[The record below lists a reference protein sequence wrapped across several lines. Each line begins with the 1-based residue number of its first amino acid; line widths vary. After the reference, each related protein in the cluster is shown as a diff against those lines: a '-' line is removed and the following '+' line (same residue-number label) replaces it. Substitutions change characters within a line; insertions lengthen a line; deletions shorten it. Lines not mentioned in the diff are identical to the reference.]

1 MLNLIRRFVGNF
13 KEYILFVILSVTSL
27 SILSFNEKPQAKHLK
42 TFAIASFAVVN
53 QLASSVSSIFVPN
66 PSVEE
71 LKSENAQLMLEVNR
85 LRKYGL
91 ENEELRS
98 MIAFKDTSKFQLLPA
113 RVISKLVTKTEGN
126 FIINVG
132 AKEQIQKGMP
142 VITPQGLVGIASD
155 VSENFTLVKTL
166 TNSSLSIAVT
176 IQRTNVQG
184 ILNYDGSN
192 LVIKN
197 VPTTYD
203 VQVGDKVETSD
214 FSSLFP
220 PSVPVGTIQKK
231 ETNVYGLLHSLV
243 IKPFA
248 DIAGANNVFVIKV
261 VPSKEINN
269 LEMNL
274 MK

>member
-1 MLNLIRRFVGNF
+1 MLKLIRSFVSNF
-13 KEYILFVILSVTSL
+13 KEYILLVILSVISL
-27 SILSFNEKPQAKHLK
+27 SILSVNDKPQAKHLK
-42 TFAIASFAVVN
+42 TFAVASFAVLN
-53 QLASSVSSIFVPN
+53 QLANSFTSIFQHD
-66 PSVEE
+66 PSFEE

-98 MIAFKDTSKFQLLPA
+98 MIAFKDSSKFSLLPA
-113 RVISKLVTKTEGN
+113 KVISKLVAKSEGN
-126 FIINVG
+126 FIVNVG

-142 VITPQGLVGIASD
+142 VISSKGLVGIASE
-155 VSENFTLVKTL
+155 VSDNFTLVKTL
-166 TNSSLSIAVT
+166 TNSTLNIAVT
-176 IQRTNVQG
+176 IQRPNVQG
-184 ILNYDGSN
+184 ILSYDGAN

-220 PSVPVGTIQKK
+220 PSVPVGIIEKK
-231 ETNVYGLLHSLV
+231 ESNVYGLLHNLIV
-243 IKPFA
+243 KPFA
-248 DIAGANNVFVIKV
+248 DIAAANNVFIIKV

>member
-13 KEYILFVILSVTSL
+13 KEYVLFVVLSVISL
-27 SILSFNEKPQAKHLK
+27 SVLSLNEKPQAKHLK
-42 TFAIASFAVVN
+42 IFAVASFAVLN
-53 QLASSVSSIFVPN
+53 QFVSSFTSIFQPD
-66 PSVEE
+66 PSAEE
-71 LKSENAQLMLEVNR
+71 LKAENARLMLELNR

-98 MIAFKDTSKFQLLPA
+98 MITFKDTSKFPLVPA
-113 RVISKLVTKTEGN
+113 KVISKFVAKTEGN

-132 AKEQIQKGMP
+132 AKKQIQKGMP
-142 VITPQGLVGIASD
+142 VITARGLVGIASD

-166 TNSSLSIAVT
+166 TNSMLSVAVT

-184 ILNYDGSN
+184 ILNYDGTN

-197 VPTTYD
+197 IPTTYD
-203 VQVGDKVETSD
+203 VRIGDSVETSD

-220 PSVPVGTIQKK
+220 PAVPVGIVQKK
-231 ETNVYGLLHSLV
+231 ESNVYGLLHNLIV
-243 IKPFA
+243 KPFA
-248 DIAGANNVFVIKV
+248 DVATANNVFVVRV

>member
-1 MLNLIRRFVGNF
+1 MLKLIRSFVSNF
-13 KEYILFVILSVTSL
+13 KEYILLVILSVISL
-27 SILSFNEKPQAKHLK
+27 SILSANDKPQAKHLK
-42 TFAIASFAVVN
+42 TFAIASFAVLN
-53 QLASSVSSIFVPN
+53 QLANSFTSIFQHDI
-66 PSVEE
+66 SLEE

-98 MIAFKDTSKFQLLPA
+98 MIAFKDSSKFSLLPA
-113 RVISKLVTKTEGN
+113 KVISKLVAKSEGN
-126 FIINVG
+126 FIVNVG

-142 VITPQGLVGIASD
+142 VISSKGLVGIAFEVSD
-155 VSENFTLVKTL
+155 NFTLVKTL
-166 TNSSLSIAVT
+166 TNSTLNIAVT
-176 IQRTNVQG
+176 IQRPNVQG
-184 ILNYDGSN
+184 ILSYDGAN

-220 PSVPVGTIQKK
+220 PSVPVGIIEKK
-231 ETNVYGLLHSLV
+231 ESNVYGLLHNLI

-248 DIAGANNVFVIKV
+248 DIAAVNNVFIIKV

>member
-13 KEYILFVILSVTSL
+13 KEYVLFVVLSVISL
-27 SILSFNEKPQAKHLK
+27 SILSANEKPQAKHLK
-42 TFAIASFAVVN
+42 TFAIASFAVLN
-53 QLASSVSSIFVPN
+53 QLANSFTLIFQPN

-71 LKSENAQLMLEVNR
+71 LKAENARLMLELNK
-85 LRKYGL
+85 LRQYGL
-91 ENEELRS
+91 ENEELRT
-98 MIAFKDTSKFQLLPA
+98 MISFKDTSKFPLVPA
-113 RVISKLVTKTEGN
+113 KVISKLVAKTEGN

-132 AKEQIQKGMP
+132 ANEQIQKGMP
-142 VITPQGLVGIASD
+142 VITSQGLVGIASE
-155 VSENFTLVKTL
+155 VSGNFTLVKTL
-166 TNSSLSIAVT
+166 TNSMLSIAVT
-176 IQRTNVQG
+176 IQRINVQG
-184 ILNYDGSN
+184 ILNYDGTN
-192 LVIKN
+192 LIIKN

-203 VQVGDKVETSD
+203 VQIGDRVETSD

-220 PSVPVGTIQKK
+220 PSVPVGVIQKK
-231 ETNVYGLLHSLV
+231 ESNVYGLLHNLV

-248 DIAGANNVFVIKV
+248 DIAAVNNVFVIKI

>member
-1 MLNLIRRFVGNF
+1 MLNLIRRFVSNF
-13 KEYILFVILSVTSL
+13 KEYLLFVILSVISL
-27 SILSFNEKPQAKHLK
+27 SILSLNEKPQAKHLK
-42 TFAIASFAVVN
+42 TFAVASFAVLN
-53 QLASSVSSIFVPN
+53 QLANSVASIFQPD

-71 LKSENAQLMLEVNR
+71 LKAENARLMLEVNR

-98 MIAFKDTSKFQLLPA
+98 MISFKDTSKFPLIPA

-132 AKEQIQKGMP
+132 SKEQVQKGMP
-142 VITPQGLVGIASD
+142 IITAQGLVGVASD
-155 VSENFTLVKTL
+155 VSDNFTLVKTL

-184 ILNYDGSN
+184 ILNYDGTY
-192 LVIKN
+192 LIIKN
-197 VPTTYD
+197 IPSTYD
-203 VQVGDKVETSD
+203 VQIGDKVETSN

-220 PSVPVGTIQKK
+220 PAVPIGVIQKK
-231 ETNVYGLLHSLV
+231 EENVYGLLHSLI

-248 DIAGANNVFVIKV
+248 NIAAANNVFVIKV

-269 LEMNL
+269 IEMNL